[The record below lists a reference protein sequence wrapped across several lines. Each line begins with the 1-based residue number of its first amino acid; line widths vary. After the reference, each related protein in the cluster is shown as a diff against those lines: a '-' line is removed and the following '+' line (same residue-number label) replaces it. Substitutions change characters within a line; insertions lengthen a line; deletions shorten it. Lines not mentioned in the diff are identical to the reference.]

1 MPTLRAAF
9 FASIS
14 LVGTNALAQPAPP
27 PPAPPPPAAAPGPA
41 PAPAPVPPPPAAA
54 APEAP
59 PPALETPPAT
69 PPVSAEPPPP
79 IAAAP
84 APEPAAP
91 AEKEAPAFPEK
102 LTVGKN
108 GGFWQPG
115 GLLQFW
121 AFYDHSEE
129 NKRSTARLRRA
140 EIRVKGE
147 IAPKIVAYQVMIDAA
162 KTLNFGTTDA
172 PALPTD
178 TSILQD
184 YFITFLSDYADVSLG
199 QFKTQIS
206 LEGFTGSSKTILP
219 ERSLV
224 SRAYGDRRDVGLKV
238 EKKIGDYFFYSAG
251 VYNGAGLNRLDNNN
265 EKDLSLRLEVYP
277 VEGLT
282 IGAAGAKTVGER
294 DDGQARDRV
303 EGDIR
308 YDANNFRAEAEY
320 IHAWDNVDDVGANT
334 TRVEGHGAYVALG
347 YTFIDRIQP
356 VVRFGF
362 RDPNLDDD
370 ENESL
375 KQYAAGVNYL
385 LRGNEMKLS
394 LVGEYFDPESTPISD
409 GMLELMLAAQV
420 SF

>member
-27 PPAPPPPAAAPGPA
+27 PPAAPPPAAAPGPA
-41 PAPAPVPPPPAAA
+41 PAPAPVPPPPGAA
-54 APEAP
+54 APEAS
-59 PPALETPPAT
+59 PPAVETPPAT
-69 PPVSAEPPPP
+69 PPVPAEPPPP

-84 APEPAAP
+84 APEPAAL

-108 GGFWQPG
+108 GGFWQPA

-140 EIRVKGE
+140 ELRVKGE

-172 PALPTD
+172 PAVPTD
-178 TSILQD
+178 TSLLQD

-251 VYNGAGLNRLDNNN
+251 VYNGSGLNRLDNNN

-320 IHAWDNVDDVGANT
+320 IRAWDGVDDD
-334 TRVEGHGAYVALG
+334 RVPGHGGYVALG

-356 VVRFGF
+356 VVRVGF
-362 RDPNLDDD
+362 RDPNTDDD
-370 ENESL
+370 DNDVL

-394 LVGEYFDPESTPISD
+394 LVGEYFDPESTSISD
-409 GMLELMLAAQV
+409 GMLEIMLAAQV
-420 SF
+420 SY